1 MTQNLPVYSNPELW
15 ESFYENLYISYVN
28 NPAYNACKNMHSQ
41 YTDLIKPNHTIYFK
55 LTNYA
60 NSSRGFK
67 YNLGIN
73 VDTNEFKPF
82 GCCSGGGLY
91 FCKLEDLYQF
101 RLFGRY
107 LTPIIVPKGIPI
119 YQETHKN
126 CGHSDVNPYNKL
138 KAPCVYQLPRIRI
151 DDEQVN
157 LFISN
162 ASIGNRE
169 FKNYLLYKS
178 EKYKDIQQ
186 FVLYTTHDPYW
197 KEERSLMA
205 FKKICLEIQQFPF
218 NRKFYR
224 KKIKNFPS
232 VKLDKVVVNFLLTD
246 VFPELVAKRESKS
259 KLISSLNLN
268 PGWFQN
274 LFTPDEIKLFRAH
287 RVVVAGSSVLKYITG
302 SNFSP
307 NDIDLYINA
316 NDMEQLVKS
325 DYVVFNKKSQADSNF
340 YNMRNIVGVHEIITK
355 VGKKFQLIVVE
366 TKPTEFIQKNF
377 DFDMCAIGFDFSS
390 GIFTGSFV
398 NVIEKPDYSVL
409 TIQPSYI
416 NKMCGTE
423 SDGYSKYRARKTIYR
438 MKKYMRRGFTIS
450 NWKEF
455 LTVVRDKMC

>member
-1 MTQNLPVYSNPELW
+1 MTQNLPVYTNSELW

-28 NPAYNACKNMHSQ
+28 NRAYIACRDAHAHHI
-41 YTDLIKPNHTIYFK
+41 DLIKSNHTIYFK
-55 LTNYA
+55 LTNYT

-67 YNLGIN
+67 YDTGIN
-73 VDTNEFKPF
+73 VDTNQFKPF

-119 YQETHKN
+119 YQETHDGCKH
-126 CGHSDVNPYNKL
+126 CTRPYNKL
-138 KAPCVYQLPRIRI
+138 KAPCVYQLPRIKI
-151 DDEQVN
+151 DDVQVN
-157 LFISN
+157 EFISN
-162 ASIGNRE
+162 ASIGNRQ
-169 FKNYLLYKS
+169 FKNYMLYKS
-178 EKYKDIQQ
+178 EKYEDIQQ

-197 KEERSLMA
+197 KEERALMA
-205 FKKICLEIQQFPF
+205 FKRIILAIQAVPY
-218 NRKFYR
+218 NRTIYR
-224 KKIKNFPS
+224 KKIINFPS
-232 VKLDKVVVNFLLTD
+232 VKLDKLVINFLLSD
-246 VFPELVAKRESKS
+246 VFPELVAKRESKF
-259 KLISSLNLN
+259 KPISSLYLN

-316 NDMEQLVKS
+316 NDMDQLVKS
-325 DYVVFNKKSQADSNF
+325 DYVVFNKKTQADSNF

-355 VGKKFQLIVVE
+355 VGKKYQLIVVE
-366 TKPTEFIQKNF
+366 TKPDQFIRENF
-377 DFDMCAIGFDFSS
+377 DFDLCAIGFDFAC

-398 NVIEKPDYSVL
+398 NVVEKPDYSVL

-423 SDGYSKYRARKTIYR
+423 ADGYSKYRARKTIHR
-438 MKKYMRRGFTIS
+438 MKKYMGRGFTIS

-455 LTVVRDKMC
+455 LTAVRDKMC